1 MQKMSRST
9 KKPYPK
15 KFDARRFDWSC
26 KNHGSCDY
34 CKNNRLFFDKKAR
47 AKANPKDQSEDP

>member
-1 MQKMSRST
+1 MSRST

-26 KNHGSCDY
+26 KNHGSCDH
-34 CKNNRLFFDKKAR
+34 CKNNRLFSDKKAR